1 MARIS
6 GVELANNKRVVIGL
20 QSIYGVGKTRAE
32 KILEQ
37 AKVDQSIK
45 ISKLDDVQLEA
56 IRRIIEK
63 ELIVEG
69 DLRSQ
74 EQLSIK
80 RLIDINSYR
89 GLRHRNQLPVRGQ
102 RTQTNART
110 RKGKRKTVAN
120 RKKVTAK

>member
-102 RTQTNART
+102 RAQTNART

>member
-6 GVELANNKRVVIGL
+6 GVELPNNKRVVIGL
-20 QSIYGVGKTRAE
+20 QSIFGVGETQAM
-32 KILEQ
+32 KILSQ
-37 AKVDQSIK
+37 ATVDQSIRVG
-45 ISKLDDVQLEA
+45 KLDEIQVEA
-56 IRRIIEK
+56 IRKIIEK

-74 EQLSIK
+74 QQLGIK

-89 GLRHRNQLPVRGQ
+89 GQRHRNQLPVRGQ

-120 RKKVTAK
+120 KKKAVAK